1 MLEAPPRYGAD
12 IVCGEL
18 QPLGI
23 HMHYGG
29 GLAGFVASP
38 DTEQFV
44 SEYPMFL
51 IGLGP
56 TAVEGEYGFGE
67 VVWERTSYVQRGDSK
82 EYTGT
87 TQNLW
92 AIAAGAYLALLGP
105 RGPRGARAGHH
116 RSAPAT
122 RPGVWTRCPA
132 SARRRCRA
140 PFFKEFV
147 VDFSDTGRTVAEVNA
162 ALRER
167 GIFGGLDLSAAVPG
181 ARAERARLRHRGAHQ
196 SRHRPSRR
204 RARGGAAMTLRPF
217 HQASWNEPILLE
229 LSSPGER
236 GIIPPAVERG
246 AGRRRRPARRVSRR
260 RCAARGRRRCP
271 SSASRASCAT
281 TCASRRRRWATTS
294 NIHLGLGTCT
304 MKYSP
309 KVNEE
314 LVRSPKVADLHPLQ
328 DEETVQGMLEVF
340 YRFERMLCEISGLSR
355 FTLQPA
361 GGSQGVYANARM
373 MRAYHAA
380 RGDGERDEIITTIF
394 SHPCDGAGPATAGYK
409 VITVYAGEKGYP
421 EPEAIRQAVS
431 ERTAGLM
438 ITNPEDTG
446 LFNPHIDEIVEI
458 VHDAGGLCHYDQANA
473 NGILGITR
481 ASDAGFDLCQF
492 NLHKTFSSPHC
503 SMGMPVGACGV
514 TAELAPFL
522 PVPTVEF
529 DGSRYR
535 LDYDRPQS
543 VGKIR
548 AFHGVPATVVR
559 SFAWVLS
566 PRRRGAARGGRDGG
580 PEQQLSR
587 LAPCRRA
594 AASTS
599 RSRTPTPRTGSSRS
613 ATAWRGCRRTPA

>member
-1 MLEAPPRYGAD
+1 
-12 IVCGEL
+12 
-18 QPLGI
+18 
-23 HMHYGG
+23 
-29 GLAGFVASP
+29 
-38 DTEQFV
+38 
-44 SEYPMFL
+44 
-51 IGLGP
+51 
-56 TAVEGEYGFGE
+56 
-67 VVWERTSYVQRGDSK
+67 
-82 EYTGT
+82 
-87 TQNLW
+87 
-92 AIAAGAYLALLGP
+92 
-105 RGPRGARAGHH
+105 
-116 RSAPAT
+116 
-122 RPGVWTRCPA
+122 
-132 SARRRCRA
+132 
-140 PFFKEFV
+140 
-147 VDFSDTGRTVAEVNA
+147 
-162 ALRER
+162 
-167 GIFGGLDLSAAVPG
+167 
-181 ARAERARLRHRGAHQ
+181 
-196 SRHRPSRR
+196 
-204 RARGGAAMTLRPF
+204 MTLRPF

-236 GIIPPAVERG
+236 GIIPPPVE
-246 AGRRRRPARRVSRR
+246 AGV
-260 RCAARGRRRCP
+260 
-271 SSASRASCAT
+271 SASDHDPLAGIPA
-281 TCASRRRRWATTS
+281 ALRRSHAPQLPELSQPRVLRHYLRLSQETLG
-294 NIHLGLGTCT
+294 NDVNVHLGLGTCT

-328 DEETVQGMLEVF
+328 DDETVQGMLEVF
-340 YRFERMLCEISGLSR
+340 YRFERMLCSVSGLHS

-373 MRAYHAA
+373 MRAYHDA
-380 RGDGERDEIITTIF
+380 RGDHDRDEIVTTIF

-409 VITVYAGEKGYP
+409 VVTVYAGEKGYP
-421 EPEAIRQAVS
+421 EPDAIRQAVS

-446 LFNPHIDEIVEI
+446 LFNPHIEEIVKI

-514 TAELAPFL
+514 TAELEPFL

-543 VGKIR
+543 IGKIR

-566 PRRRGAARGGRDGG
+566 LGAEGLREVA
-580 PEQQLSR
+580 QTAVLNNNYLASR
-587 LAPCRRA
+587 LAGVPGLEIAFAEATPARRLEQIRYSLA
-594 AASTS
+594 RLQEETGVGTVDLARRTADFGVASYFPSHEPWVVAEPMTLEPSESYSRADLDEYAEIIAEVAREAYETPETVMSSPHRSTVHQLDQAPHDDPVRWALTWRAHQRKRLAASA
-599 RSRTPTPRTGSSRS
+599 R
-613 ATAWRGCRRTPA
+613 A

>member
-1 MLEAPPRYGAD
+1 
-12 IVCGEL
+12 
-18 QPLGI
+18 
-23 HMHYGG
+23 
-29 GLAGFVASP
+29 
-38 DTEQFV
+38 
-44 SEYPMFL
+44 
-51 IGLGP
+51 
-56 TAVEGEYGFGE
+56 
-67 VVWERTSYVQRGDSK
+67 
-82 EYTGT
+82 
-87 TQNLW
+87 
-92 AIAAGAYLALLGP
+92 
-105 RGPRGARAGHH
+105 
-116 RSAPAT
+116 
-122 RPGVWTRCPA
+122 
-132 SARRRCRA
+132 
-140 PFFKEFV
+140 
-147 VDFSDTGRTVAEVNA
+147 
-162 ALRER
+162 
-167 GIFGGLDLSAAVPG
+167 
-181 ARAERARLRHRGAHQ
+181 
-196 SRHRPSRR
+196 
-204 RARGGAAMTLRPF
+204 MTLRPF

-236 GIIPPAVERG
+236 GLIAPPVEAELLRDDALAGIPAGLRRSQSPALPELSQ
-246 AGRRRRPARRVSRR
+246 PRVLRHYLRLSQETL
-260 RCAARGRRRCP
+260 GNDV
-271 SSASRASCAT
+271 
-281 TCASRRRRWATTS
+281 

-314 LVRSPKVADLHPLQ
+314 LVRSPKVCDLHPLQ
-328 DEETVQGMLEVF
+328 DDETVQGMLEVL
-340 YRFERMLCEISGLSR
+340 YRFERMLCSVSGLKR
-355 FTLQPA
+355 FTFQPA

-373 MRAYHAA
+373 IRAYHAA
-380 RGDGERDEIITTIF
+380 RGEAERDEIITTIF

-446 LFNPHIDEIVEI
+446 LFNPHIDEIVDI

-481 ASDAGFDLCQF
+481 AGDAGFDLCQF

-514 TAELAPFL
+514 TSEVAPFL
-522 PVPTVEF
+522 PTPTVEY

-566 PRRRGAARGGRDGG
+566 LGAEGLREVA
-580 PEQQLSR
+580 EAAVLNNNYLASR
-587 LAPCRRA
+587 LAGVPGLEISFGATNSARRLEQIRYSLA
-594 AASTS
+594 
-599 RSRTPTPRTGSSRS
+599 RLQEETGVGTVDV
-613 ATAWRGCRRTPA
+613 ARRTADFGVASYFPSHEPWLVAEPMTLEPSDSYSRADLDEYAEIIAEVAREAYESPETVTSSPHRSTVHKVDQAPHDDPERWALTWRAYLRKRGESTARQEPALEA